1 MKSFFADQNEQ
12 FDQFCNPV
20 HLFGSVHLLISKGF
34 ADLYNYSGLIVYLEL
49 KSNLYVMIL
58 RCPFI

>member
-34 ADLYNYSGLIVYLEL
+34 ADLYNYLGLIVYLEL
-49 KSNLYVMIL
+49 KSTKQIL
-58 RCPFI
+58 QTVKVV